1 MADSERHEWV
11 TVREAAELLGKSGR
25 TIWRYVADGR
35 LTVDRD
41 MSPVLVDIWRELQDT
56 PSGRP
61 RDTVGAL
68 KAEIIRLT
76 AEVDKVTALNDILQ
90 RERDELLKEVELF
103 IRAIHADP
111 YSDFEPD
118 KIQELF
124 TAIVERFDD
133 GMDALAIVAKLPQC
147 WQFNDDKTALV
158 QECPVVPG
166 MVVWWAIGD
175 IPWTG
180 VVRATF
186 CNYLLAFTED
196 GLKWSKESTLVHSDC
211 FDSAAA
217 AEFATQQAMKE

>member
-1 MADSERHEWV
+1 MTQPYEHCSICDSLTGKAGAADDSIFWLEGAIGPLCDECHD
-11 TVREAAELLGKSGR
+11 T
-25 TIWRYVADGR
+25 
-35 LTVDRD
+35 
-41 MSPVLVDIWRELQDT
+41 LQ
-56 PSGRP
+56 
-61 RDTVGAL
+61 
-68 KAEIIRLT
+68 
-76 AEVDKVTALNDILQ
+76 AEVLDNVGLPANAADELERLQ